1 MQVAH
6 FSRMSALEPLVQM
19 RKLGKLGSGSNAAE
33 IEPRCA
39 RQLKGTRRGI
49 GICHGLILVGRA
61 SACLL
66 LIFAAAANLKSRQA
80 KAYPTCECNVP
91 PRHFI
96 QDVVKNV
103 EERLMMKKR
112 KLGKTGL
119 EIAPLVFGGNI
130 FGWTVDQ
137 PTSFKLLDASVAAGF
152 NSIDTADVYSKWVP
166 GHKGGES
173 EIIIGEWMKRSGNRN
188 KVIVATKVGMDM
200 GDGKKGLSK
209 SHILRSA
216 EDSLR
221 RLQTDYIDL
230 YQSHIDDPDT
240 PLEETLGA
248 YAELI
253 EQGKVRAIGA
263 SNHKAERLSA
273 ALETSRKSGLPAYQ
287 TLQPN
292 YSLIERA
299 EYEGNLEPLC
309 EREGLGVINYFPL
322 AGGFLAGKYR
332 SESDAAGKPRARNV
346 TKYLN
351 ERGFKIVAALDQVA
365 KKYNATPAGIS
376 LAWLLARPSITAPIV
391 SATNLEQLNDL
402 VSSVDLALDRDS
414 IEFLNHASA

>member
-1 MQVAH
+1 
-6 FSRMSALEPLVQM
+6 
-19 RKLGKLGSGSNAAE
+19 
-33 IEPRCA
+33 
-39 RQLKGTRRGI
+39 
-49 GICHGLILVGRA
+49 
-61 SACLL
+61 
-66 LIFAAAANLKSRQA
+66 
-80 KAYPTCECNVP
+80 
-91 PRHFI
+91 
-96 QDVVKNV
+96 
-103 EERLMMKKR
+103 MKKR
-112 KLGKTGL
+112 TLGKTGL
-119 EIAPLVFGGNI
+119 EIAPLVFGGNV

-137 PTSFKLLDASVAAGF
+137 AASFKLLNAFFAAGF
-152 NSIDTADVYSKWVP
+152 NSVDTADVYSKWVP

-188 KVIVATKVGMDM
+188 QIIVATKVGMDM

-248 YAELI
+248 YAQLI
-253 EQGKVRAIGA
+253 QQGKVRAIGA
-263 SNHKAERLSA
+263 SNHKGERLAA
-273 ALETSRKSGLPAYQ
+273 ALETCRKSGLPAYQ

-299 EYEGNLEPLC
+299 EYESNVEPVC
-309 EREGLGVINYFPL
+309 EKEGLGVINYFPL
-322 AGGFLAGKYR
+322 AGGFLTGKYR
-332 SESDAAGKPRARNV
+332 SEKDAAGKPRARNV

-351 ERGFKIVAALDQVA
+351 ERGFKIVGALEQVA
-365 KKYNATPAGIS
+365 KKYNATPARIS

-391 SATNLEQLNDL
+391 SATTLEQLSDL
-402 VSSVDLALDRDS
+402 ISSVDLALDSES
-414 IEFLNHASA
+414 IEFLNQAST

>member
-1 MQVAH
+1 
-6 FSRMSALEPLVQM
+6 
-19 RKLGKLGSGSNAAE
+19 
-33 IEPRCA
+33 
-39 RQLKGTRRGI
+39 
-49 GICHGLILVGRA
+49 
-61 SACLL
+61 
-66 LIFAAAANLKSRQA
+66 
-80 KAYPTCECNVP
+80 
-91 PRHFI
+91 
-96 QDVVKNV
+96 
-103 EERLMMKKR
+103 MKKR

-137 PTSFKLLDASVAAGF
+137 PMSFKLLDAFVAAGF

-292 YSLIERA
+292 YSLVERA

-402 VSSVDLALDRDS
+402 ISSVDIALDRDS

>member
-1 MQVAH
+1 
-6 FSRMSALEPLVQM
+6 
-19 RKLGKLGSGSNAAE
+19 
-33 IEPRCA
+33 
-39 RQLKGTRRGI
+39 
-49 GICHGLILVGRA
+49 
-61 SACLL
+61 
-66 LIFAAAANLKSRQA
+66 
-80 KAYPTCECNVP
+80 
-91 PRHFI
+91 
-96 QDVVKNV
+96 
-103 EERLMMKKR
+103 MKKR
-112 KLGKTGL
+112 KLGNSGL

-137 PTSFKLLDASVAAGF
+137 AASFKLLDAFLAAGF
-152 NSIDTADVYSKWVP
+152 NSVDTADVYSKWVP
-166 GHKGGES
+166 GHSGGES

-188 KVIVATKVGMDM
+188 EVIVATKVGMDM

-209 SHILRSA
+209 AHILRAA

-240 PLEETLGA
+240 PLEETLEA

-253 EQGKVRAIGA
+253 QQGKVRAIGA
-263 SNHKAERLSA
+263 SNHKAERLTA

-292 YSLIERA
+292 YSLIERV
-299 EYEGNLEPLC
+299 EYENNLEPVC

-322 AGGFLAGKYR
+322 AGGFLSGKYR
-332 SESDAAGKPRARNV
+332 SEKDATGKPRARNV

-351 ERGFKIVAALDQVA
+351 ERGFKIVGALDQIA
-365 KKYNATPAGIS
+365 KKYNATPARIS

-391 SATNLEQLNDL
+391 SATNLDQLNDL
-402 VSSVDLALDRDS
+402 ISSVDLVLDRQS
-414 IEFLNHASA
+414 IEFLNQASA